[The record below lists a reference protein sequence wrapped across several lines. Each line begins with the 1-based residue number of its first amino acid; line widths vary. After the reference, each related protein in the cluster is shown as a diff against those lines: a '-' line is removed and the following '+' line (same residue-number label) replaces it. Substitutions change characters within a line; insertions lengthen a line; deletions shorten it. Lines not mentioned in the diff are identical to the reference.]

1 MSNNEKDFEVCMNVE
16 NVFLPSTGFFGV
28 SAATG
33 GLAGKWN
40 IWLWMQNKSALFS
53 FNHSGFY
60 GNTTFFIADDHD
72 VLKLSISSLRSPEN
86 AQVKNAAGDDADS
99 KKIEEEFEQY
109 QEKLKQ
115 QKADWEKEHPDQ
127 VRIMLYYL
135 RFKIN

>member
-1 MSNNEKDFEVCMNVE
+1 MSKTYSCLVLDFLA
-16 NVFLPSTGFFGV
+16 FQLPQGDLQVSEIFG
-28 SAATG
+28 SGCKINPLT
-33 GLAGKWN
+33 
-40 IWLWMQNKSALFS
+40 FS
-53 FNHSGFY
+53 LNHSGFY
-60 GNTTFFIADDHD
+60 GNTPFFIADDHD

-127 VRIMLYYL
+127 VRIIL
-135 RFKIN
+135 

>member
-1 MSNNEKDFEVCMNVE
+1 MLKTYSCLVLDFLAYQ
-16 NVFLPSTGFFGV
+16 LPQGDLQVSEIFG
-28 SAATG
+28 SG
-33 GLAGKWN
+33 CKIN
-40 IWLWMQNKSALFS
+40 RHFS

-60 GNTTFFIADDHD
+60 CNTTFFIADDHD

-127 VRIMLYYL
+127 VRIIL
-135 RFKIN
+135 